1 MRLLSCPVGDS
12 MLRFALTNLPILMS
26 ARSVPWLGKLPQAIK
41 DPETAPL
48 TVYQQKPPKARR
60 RKRLIDV
67 ALAVMLIGLL
77 LPVMVLIALAVKLDG
92 GSVLYGH
99 RRVGS
104 DGWSFRCWKFRS
116 MVSNADQVLDQL
128 LAQDNKARLEWERDF
143 KLRSDPRVTS
153 VGRFLRSYSLDELPQ
168 LFNVV
173 TGSMSLVG
181 PRPIVEAE
189 IKRYGPS
196 FAAYTSC
203 RPGITGLWQVHGR
216 SDIEY
221 LQRVELDR
229 RYAYQW
235 SLRRDFAIL
244 VRTVVVIV
252 QRRGAY

>member
-1 MRLLSCPVGDS
+1 MGDS
-12 MLRFALTNLPILMS
+12 MLRFELTNLAILMS
-26 ARSVPWLGKLPQAIK
+26 ARSVSSLGKLPEAAK
-41 DPETAPL
+41 NPKTARL
-48 TVYQQKPPKARR
+48 TVHQQKPPKARR

-67 ALAVMLIGLL
+67 ALAVILIGLL
-77 LPVMVLIALAVKLDG
+77 LPVMVLIALAVKLDRG
-92 GSVLYGH
+92 PVAYGH

-104 DGWSFRCWKFRS
+104 DGRLFRCWKFRS
-116 MVSNADQVLDQL
+116 MVTNADQVLDQL
-128 LAQDNKARLEWERDF
+128 LAQDNKARQEWERDF

-173 TGSMSLVG
+173 SGSMSLVG

-189 IKRYGPS
+189 IKRYGPG
-196 FAAYTSC
+196 FAAYSSC

-216 SDIEY
+216 SDIGY

-229 RYAYQW
+229 RYSYQW
-235 SLRRDFAIL
+235 SLWLDFTIL

-252 QRRGAY
+252 RRRGAY